1 MAKVLDLPAIKN
13 SLANLD
19 RIAAEHPEL
28 LGESS
33 AAEWEATLKEH
44 ITEQPTKKTK
54 TPQAIRLPDE
64 LLDRVDA
71 YAARLESEIHISVSR
86 SDAIRRLLV
95 LGLEDAEDIRDAEQA
110 MKEPGEIALSAVKA
124 EYGL

>member
-1 MAKVLDLPAIKN
+1 MAKVLYLPTIKQ
-13 SLANLD
+13 SLDNLV
-19 RIAAEHPEL
+19 RIVAEHPEL

-44 ITEQPTKKTK
+44 IKKPK

-64 LLDRVDA
+64 LLARVDA
-71 YAARLESEIHISVSR
+71 YAAQLDSEIHISVSR

-95 LGLEDAEDIRDAEQA
+95 LGLE
-110 MKEPGEIALSAVKA
+110 KA
-124 EYGL
+124 GDEGQK

>member
-1 MAKVLDLPAIKN
+1 MLDLPTIKK
-13 SLANLD
+13 SLDNLD
-19 RIAAEHPEL
+19 RTAAEHPEL

-33 AAEWEATLKEH
+33 TDEWEATLKEH
-44 ITEQPTKKTK
+44 ITDKPKTKKS
-54 TPQAIRLPDE
+54 PQGLRLPDE
-64 LLDRVDA
+64 LLERVDA

-110 MKEPGEIALSAVKA
+110 LKEPGETPLTKAKA
-124 EYGL
+124 EYAL

>member
-1 MAKVLDLPAIKN
+1 MKTHTTDKPK
-13 SLANLD
+13 
-19 RIAAEHPEL
+19 
-28 LGESS
+28 
-33 AAEWEATLKEH
+33 
-44 ITEQPTKKTK
+44 TKKA
-54 TPQAIRLPDE
+54 PQALRLPED
-64 LLDRVDA
+64 LLERVDA

-110 MKEPGEIALSAVKA
+110 LKESGEIELSAVKA